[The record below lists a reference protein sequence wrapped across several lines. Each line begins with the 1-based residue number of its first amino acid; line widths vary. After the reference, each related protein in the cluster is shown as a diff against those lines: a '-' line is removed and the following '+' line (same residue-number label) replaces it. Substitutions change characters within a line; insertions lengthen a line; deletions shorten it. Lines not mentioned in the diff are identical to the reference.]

1 MTINPLI
8 WFAFAIAIGF
18 VISAVA
24 TNAFGV
30 IAKTASPL
38 TVTVKSDVE
47 RLAMVGLLLI
57 CGPHI
62 LFRTANRSREL
73 GDWPAVYVWASYGL
87 GLIWSFVVGFAVL
100 AVFTL

>member
-1 MTINPLI
+1 MNSPLI
-8 WFAFAIAIGF
+8 WFAFALAIGF

-24 TNAFGV
+24 NNTFGV
-30 IAKTASPL
+30 VTKSASPL
-38 TVTVKSDVE
+38 TVTVKSDIE
-47 RLAMVGLLLI
+47 RLMMVGVLLV

-62 LFRTANRSREL
+62 LFRAANRSREM

-87 GLIWSFVVGFAVL
+87 GAIWAFVVGFAVL